1 MTESKL
7 RQFLIHGVYR
17 NALRNERY
25 DQRSILLITSRGVI
39 KGNLVDVKMSTKND
53 DVFLRAVKK
62 IAGHYYKSQG
72 KDFPDKSESYI
83 LLANVVLLDESSDIL
98 LKHLLVFTD
107 EVLGIAIDGNSEDDM
122 FLYEDD
128 DLDEDDEF

>member
-1 MTESKL
+1 M
-7 RQFLIHGVYR
+7 
-17 NALRNERY
+17 
-25 DQRSILLITSRGVI
+25 
-39 KGNLVDVKMSTKND
+39 
-53 DVFLRAVKK
+53 
-62 IAGHYYKSQG
+62 
-72 KDFPDKSESYI
+72 
-83 LLANVVLLDESSDIL
+83 LANVVLLDESSDIL